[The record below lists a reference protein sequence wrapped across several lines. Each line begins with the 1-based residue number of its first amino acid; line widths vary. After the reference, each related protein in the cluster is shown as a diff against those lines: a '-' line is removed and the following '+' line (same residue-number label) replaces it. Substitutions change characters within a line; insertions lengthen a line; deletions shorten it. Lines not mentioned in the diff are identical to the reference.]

1 MMILFLIGLG
11 CKGCEEKQAAD
22 TAIDPVDTSPP
33 EDTFVPTDDFD
44 QDGLTSEEGDCDDTD
59 PEVGA
64 IDGDGD
70 GFSRCNVD
78 CDDNDPNAFPG
89 AAELESETACM
100 RDLDG
105 DGWGQLEPVN
115 AEVEAGTDCDDSSLH
130 IYPGSAELESTTECM
145 LDFDEDGYGAI
156 ENEAGASGTDC
167 DDNDATRFPG
177 DLDQDGA
184 SACDGDC
191 DDNNAALNLIDEDG
205 DGYTSCDGDLVDD
218 NPEIAFVSPNGP
230 SFSNIFGGTFM
241 MGSPI
246 AEEGRDGD
254 ETQHQVRLTRDYL
267 IMNTEVTQGMYALVM
282 QNNPS
287 INSSCGLECPV
298 EYVSWHDAAAFA
310 NALSAQDGLNTCYV
324 CQQSGSNWSC
334 SSDGSPYMCEGY
346 RLPTEAEWEYAARA
360 GTTAAYW
367 TPTGG
372 AEHPQINSAIY
383 NTACE
388 PITLLDGT
396 VLSSLGWYC
405 ANTLDESES
414 VAYWTANDWGIFD
427 MYGNVAEWTHDAY
440 EEYSE
445 IELTL
450 DPTIL
455 IGESRVIRGGR
466 FSSKAKGLRSADRG
480 NVAGVARLDYVGF
493 RLARTAPIQLQQP
506 DAEEPAEDADTEA
519 SE

>member
-191 DDNNAALNLIDEDG
+191 DDNNAALNLIDE
-205 DGYTSCDGDLVDD
+205 
-218 NPEIAFVSPNGP
+218 
-230 SFSNIFGGTFM
+230 
-241 MGSPI
+241 
-246 AEEGRDGD
+246 
-254 ETQHQVRLTRDYL
+254 
-267 IMNTEVTQGMYALVM
+267 
-282 QNNPS
+282 
-287 INSSCGLECPV
+287 
-298 EYVSWHDAAAFA
+298 
-310 NALSAQDGLNTCYV
+310 
-324 CQQSGSNWSC
+324 
-334 SSDGSPYMCEGY
+334 
-346 RLPTEAEWEYAARA
+346 
-360 GTTAAYW
+360 
-367 TPTGG
+367 
-372 AEHPQINSAIY
+372 
-383 NTACE
+383 
-388 PITLLDGT
+388 
-396 VLSSLGWYC
+396 
-405 ANTLDESES
+405 
-414 VAYWTANDWGIFD
+414 
-427 MYGNVAEWTHDAY
+427 
-440 EEYSE
+440 
-445 IELTL
+445 
-450 DPTIL
+450 
-455 IGESRVIRGGR
+455 
-466 FSSKAKGLRSADRG
+466 
-480 NVAGVARLDYVGF
+480 AGVFLRAR
-493 RLARTAPIQLQQP
+493 RRRR
-506 DAEEPAEDADTEA
+506 
-519 SE
+519 